1 MSGAGSG
8 FGRPRHAFAAAAVR
22 VSHDAALTRPGH
34 AEDMKR
40 LIVVAVAAA
49 AAVAAPLG
57 GATAVSPTVR
67 LAIVHYVSGCHVWQV
82 GVTTRGSAAKI
93 TVRPGTRVELR
104 ASCPMDFDVA
114 QVAGPRLGLGPPR
127 LYAGTTRAIVFR
139 KAGVYRLT
147 AKNVQSSEQQG
158 LQTLGPD
165 NGLTLTVIV
174 RNP

>member
-1 MSGAGSG
+1 
-8 FGRPRHAFAAAAVR
+8 
-22 VSHDAALTRPGH
+22 
-34 AEDMKR
+34 
-40 LIVVAVAAA
+40 
-49 AAVAAPLG
+49 
-57 GATAVSPTVR
+57 
-67 LAIVHYVSGCHVWQV
+67 
-82 GVTTRGSAAKI
+82 
-93 TVRPGTRVELR
+93 
-104 ASCPMDFDVA
+104 MDFDVA